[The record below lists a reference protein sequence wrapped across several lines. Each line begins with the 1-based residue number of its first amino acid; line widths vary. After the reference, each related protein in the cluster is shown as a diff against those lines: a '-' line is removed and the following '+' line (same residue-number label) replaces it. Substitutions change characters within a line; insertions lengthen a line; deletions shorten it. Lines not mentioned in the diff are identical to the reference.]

1 MDMDTKWQECLR
13 KKQQASNNHIPAL
26 HANTKKDKTVCTET
40 KLLTCGA
47 G

>member
-13 KKQQASNNHIPAL
+13 KKQQASNNPAL